1 MTRAKRWL
9 VAGIVGAGSCFIAA
23 SSAQAQDN
31 GVSAG
36 GDQSSHYSVLRD
48 FDERVYI
55 GFKIA
60 PVPLKLRGLDR
71 SLVGLGSYIVNGQG
85 ACNDCHTAPPYA
97 VGADPFN
104 GEAGLP
110 NPATYLAG
118 GTAFGPFIS
127 RNITPRDNGRP
138 ANLTFERFYE
148 VFTKGTDFKQV
159 HPQISPLL
167 QVMPWPVYSNMTPR
181 DIRAIYEYLRAI
193 PSLSTTAPSSANP

>member
-1 MTRAKRWL
+1 MVRTKRWL
-9 VAGIVGAGSCFIAA
+9 VAGVVVAGISLLAA
-23 SSAQAQDN
+23 RAQAQDN
-31 GVSAG
+31 EVGAN
-36 GDQSSHYSVLRD
+36 GDQSGQYSLLRD

-104 GEAGLP
+104 GEPGLP
-110 NPATYLAG
+110 NAATYLAG

-138 ANLTFERFYE
+138 ANLTFDRFYE
-148 VFTKGTDFKQV
+148 ALTRGTDFKRG

-181 DIRAIYEYLRAI
+181 DIRAIYEYLKAI
-193 PSLSTTAPSSANP
+193 PSLPTPANP